1 VSAHVITANDLDLL
15 TFFEVEPTPRDAD
28 VPWPYNDFLYETSRG
43 DHHISF
49 AVAPAY
55 KDVRCILTVG
65 GSIIY
70 ELNALG
76 VDDVRYLKDTTG
88 ELLEVIVSARET
100 VTLRLRPVVRIDHRV
115 ADASRP
121 NT

>member
-15 TFFEVEPTPRDAD
+15 SFFEVEPTPRDAD

-43 DHHISF
+43 DHRISF

-55 KDVRCILTVG
+55 KDVHCMLAVG
-65 GSIIY
+65 GSTMY
-70 ELNALG
+70 ELTALG

-88 ELLEVIVSARET
+88 ELLEIILSARET
-100 VTLRLRPVVRIDHRV
+100 VTLRLRPFVRIDHRV
-115 ADASRP
+115 AVASGP

>member
-15 TFFEVEPTPRDAD
+15 TFFEVEPKPRDAD
-28 VPWPYNDFLYETSRG
+28 VPWPYNDFLYETTRD
-43 DHHISF
+43 DHRITF

-55 KDVRCILTVG
+55 KEVHCILTVG
-65 GSIIY
+65 ESIIY
-70 ELNALG
+70 ELTALG
-76 VDDVRYLKDTTG
+76 VQDIRYSKDSIG

-100 VTLRLRPVVRIDHRV
+100 IALRLRPTVRIEHRV
-115 ADASRP
+115 EVASGP